1 MGIFST
7 IHVCLESRLLLKFQ
21 SLDRRLMMTKPPPT
35 MNTYT
40 WTINKLSTVT
50 KERLRSDVFKVGKV
64 KWTLLLYPK
73 GNKCGSTPCEG
84 THLSIYL
91 GVHDVASLPD
101 NWKVYTAFKLRLK
114 SHGTESDIEKETK
127 HWLCNSVVDW
137 GRMIILRLKLR
148 FQ

>member
-73 GNKCGSTPCEG
+73 GNKCGSTPCE
-84 THLSIYL
+84 
-91 GVHDVASLPD
+91 
-101 NWKVYTAFKLRLK
+101 
-114 SHGTESDIEKETK
+114 ETK